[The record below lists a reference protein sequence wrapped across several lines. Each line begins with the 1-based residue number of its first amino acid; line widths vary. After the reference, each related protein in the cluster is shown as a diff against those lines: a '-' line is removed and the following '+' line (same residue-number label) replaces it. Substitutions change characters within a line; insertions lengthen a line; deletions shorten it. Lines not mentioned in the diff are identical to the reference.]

1 MILIKIFV
9 LRPAGVLRSGH
20 LLLYPAAEDQ
30 YVEGGARLGESA
42 DLCVRAVVSLEK
54 LGCTLKFKIKP
65 QLKTH

>member
-20 LLLYPAAEDQ
+20 LLLHPAAEDQ

-42 DLCVRAVVSLEK
+42 DLCVRAVVSLGDGGAADSSGGAEK
-54 LGCTLKFKIKP
+54 TQP
-65 QLKTH
+65 